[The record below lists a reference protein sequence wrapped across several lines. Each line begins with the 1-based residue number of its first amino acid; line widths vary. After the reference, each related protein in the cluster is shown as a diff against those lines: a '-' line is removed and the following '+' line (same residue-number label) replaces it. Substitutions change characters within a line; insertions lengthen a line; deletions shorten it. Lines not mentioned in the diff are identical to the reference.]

1 MNWNLSGLLKLR
13 QQKNHSKEKE
23 MASYV
28 SIALSST
35 FFLPF
40 FDSHVTTPQFP
51 FHERGQLWLQLN
63 VTLLLTVSAGLIGR
77 LPLDGLSD
85 QRGGKWWQSE
95 SYVSFR

>member
-23 MASYV
+23 KASYV

-40 FDSHVTTPQFP
+40 FNSHVTKPQFP
-51 FHERGQLWLQLN
+51 FHERGQLN
-63 VTLLLTVSAGLIGR
+63 VTLLLTVPADLIVK
-77 LPLDGLSD
+77 LPLDGL
-85 QRGGKWWQSE
+85 
-95 SYVSFR
+95 